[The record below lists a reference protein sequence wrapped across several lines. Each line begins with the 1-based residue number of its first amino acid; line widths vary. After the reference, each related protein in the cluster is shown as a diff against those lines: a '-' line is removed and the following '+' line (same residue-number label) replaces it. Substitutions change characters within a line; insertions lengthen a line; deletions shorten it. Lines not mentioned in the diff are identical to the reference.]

1 MVCPAYQ
8 SAFVLDKGEQQ
19 DLYALFTV
27 VEGDTVPK
35 RPFGFRYE
43 ADGDSLMTKFM
54 KGTPG
59 AGFRVQGGRTHSLE
73 KAGFTYENRKKE
85 RLLARVFRGR
95 EKPVLENP
103 YLFERLT
110 KQRPFYKLD
119 RLGMGLVHF
128 NGPAYD
134 SLVRAT
140 VNSGDSTLYDALMAQ
155 MDSLPRAIQQQYAPL
170 LSRGFNV
177 EQEAYNKRFA
187 EYFPKLRSVEKEVV
201 DSTTLKSFLSDT
213 LATDSIAKK
222 KGLFGLFKKKNKA
235 PKPKREKKKKSKKIN
250 DEATKGEDND

>member
-19 DLYALFTV
+19 DLYSLFTV
-27 VEGDTVPK
+27 VAGDTVPK

-43 ADGDSLMTKFM
+43 ADGDSLMEKFIN
-54 KGTPG
+54 GTPG
-59 AGFRVQGGRTHSLE
+59 PGFRVQGGRTHSFE

-85 RLLARVFRGR
+85 PLLARVFRGK

-103 YLFERLT
+103 YLFDRLT
-110 KQRPFYKLD
+110 KKRPFYKLD
-119 RLGMGLVHF
+119 RLEMDLIHF

-155 MDSLPRAIQQQYAPL
+155 MDSLPYAIQQQYAPL

-187 EYFPKLRSVEKEVV
+187 EYFPKLGSAEEEVV
-201 DSTTLKSFLSDT
+201 DSTTLKDFLSDT
-213 LATDSIAKK
+213 LSSDSIAKK
-222 KGLFGLFKKKNKA
+222 KGLFGLFKKKNKV
-235 PKPKREKKKKSKKIN
+235 PKPKKRKSKN
-250 DEATKGEDND
+250 NNAEATKGEDNE